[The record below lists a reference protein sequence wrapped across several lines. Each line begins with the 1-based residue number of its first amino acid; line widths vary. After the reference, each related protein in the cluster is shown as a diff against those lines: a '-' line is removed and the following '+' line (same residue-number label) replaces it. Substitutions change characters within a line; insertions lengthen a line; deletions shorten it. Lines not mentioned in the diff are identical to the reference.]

1 MAMPRLA
8 KQQLLGKLT
17 KKTWTFDEKIKFL
30 DFAKKNPKLGCR
42 KLANIYK
49 NGKTT
54 AANILKNEKKIP
66 EQHEM
71 LREKSKKCNLHGKY
85 QKKNEILFE
94 WCKKCCAF
102 NIYQIG
108 VMVKEEPMVLQ
119 NLGWLARL
127 LENNIFHKRTSY
139 YRDSYFLDGE
149 DKQIDWRLL
158 AEKHLEYGRI

>member
-1 MAMPRLA
+1 M
-8 KQQLLGKLT
+8 K
-17 KKTWTFDEKIKFL
+17 
-30 DFAKKNPKLGCR
+30 
-42 KLANIYK
+42 
-49 NGKTT
+49 
-54 AANILKNEKKIP
+54 KKIP

-108 VMVKEEPMVLQ
+108 VMDKEEPMVLQ

-149 DKQIDWRLL
+149 DKQID
-158 AEKHLEYGRI
+158 